1 VNISL
6 KTRRVILLPVT
17 GFFVLAAVCA
27 PASTGLLATRSSAAQ
42 AAAPQVTAGQVAPR
56 ASGANS
62 TLSFRVTARFAARD
76 GGLNTA
82 QPQQM
87 LGARVFLKGNRARIE
102 TRMSD
107 RPIVFLLAAPYAYK
121 LLPQAKAGVRWRIDP
136 KEVRSFSGTSLQGLL
151 RSPASLRGMMQ
162 NAGGRKV
169 TSTTLNGTP
178 VDVWTA
184 RNFAGQSGTTK
195 VWLRRSDGLPLR
207 LEAASRTLATTVAWS
222 DYRRNVPLTD
232 ALFRSP
238 LGYSLR
244 DSVGQP
250 KLF

>member
-1 VNISL
+1 VNNFL
-6 KTRRVILLPVT
+6 KTRRVILLPHP
-17 GFFVLAAVCA
+17 GILLAATTFTVG
-27 PASTGLLATRSSAAQ
+27 TLAVLTDQNKLVRAAT
-42 AAAPQVTAGQVAPR
+42 P

-76 GGLNTA
+76 EGRSTA
-82 QPQQM
+82 QPQQT
-87 LGARVFLKGNRARIE
+87 LAARVFLKGERARIE

-121 LLPQAKAGVRWRIDP
+121 LLPQAKAGVRWRVERNAARGMGGVD
-136 KEVRSFSGTSLQGLL
+136 LQNLL
-151 RSPASLRGMMQ
+151 RNPASLRPMLQ
-162 NAGGRKV
+162 KAGARKV
-169 TSTTLNGTP
+169 GAATLNGTQS
-178 VDVWTA
+178 DVWTA
-184 RNFAGQSGTTK
+184 RNLGGQSGAAK

-207 LEAASRTLATTVAWS
+207 LEAASQTLATTVSWS
-222 DYRRNVPLTD
+222 DYRRNVPLPD

-238 LGYSLR
+238 VGYSVR